1 MLSAYVKAELNLR
14 QLHVQTADR
23 NDTKL
28 ECTPDARMLGKRLG
42 AKYKAVAAAIK
53 TLPSLVVRQVRV
65 LALPGQNLLWCSPVV
80 CFLLSPGVSSCFLW
94 VRACCTCVIVHQRFI
109 APVRS
114 RVSHVYG
121 YVLTSGAGQLRDQGQ
136 MSVAGEVV
144 QADEVYIARK
154 FVGSQ
159 GSLEA
164 VAVEDMDGA
173 LLLMD
178 IEVDEEALM
187 LSAARDLV
195 NRVQKLKKKAGVS
208 PSDSLVLAYQVVL
221 MIRASSSQVACG
233 HASLSA
239 FLSPQP
245 ALAISVDGGE
255 SSL

>member
-1 MLSAYVKAELNLR
+1 M
-14 QLHVQTADR
+14 
-23 NDTKL
+23 
-28 ECTPDARMLGKRLG
+28 
-42 AKYKAVAAAIK
+42 
-53 TLPSLVVRQVRV
+53 
-65 LALPGQNLLWCSPVV
+65 
-80 CFLLSPGVSSCFLW
+80 
-94 VRACCTCVIVHQRFI
+94 
-109 APVRS
+109 

-159 GSLEA
+159 DSLEA

-178 IEVDEEALM
+178 MEVDEEALM

-233 HASLSA
+233 HASLPA